1 MTFEMIIA
9 SIAIGTYLLGSVSF
23 AIVVSKLRGLSD
35 PRSYGSHNPGAT
47 NVLRSGDKVAAA
59 LTLLG
64 DAFKGWLGVMAA
76 QWVAADYLPTDW
88 HALAISV
95 AAFAVFLGHLF
106 PVFFKFQGGKG
117 VATALGLLLA
127 LDLWLGLLSALIWLM
142 AARTSRISSLGALTA
157 AAAAPL
163 ITLWRHDLGVMFW
176 SVLAIALL
184 LVYRHRSNI
193 QQLMAGKE
201 KSF

>member
-1 MTFEMIIA
+1 MSFEILIA
-9 SIAIGTYLLGSVSF
+9 VIAIGTYLLGSVSF
-23 AIVVSKLRGLSD
+23 AIVVSQLRGLSD

-64 DAFKGWLGVMAA
+64 DAFKGWLAVMLAH
-76 QWVAADYLPTDW
+76 WVATQYLPIDW
-88 HALAISV
+88 HATAISV

-106 PVFFKFQGGKG
+106 PVFFRFQGGKG

-127 LDLWLGLLSALIWLM
+127 LDLWLGLLCALIWLA
-142 AARTSRISSLGALTA
+142 AARISRISSLGALSA
-157 AAAAPL
+157 AAAAPF

-184 LVYRHRSNI
+184 LIYRHRANI
-193 QQLMAGKE
+193 EKLLRGKE